1 MAYRPYPSTVR
12 ARHQVA
18 RHAHHEDVPV
28 VRLSP
33 TAAQVLQAMGVA
45 FPPNFE
51 RFAANLKGAISGM
64 PRLADLIPAA
74 VRSGPGSSR

>member
-1 MAYRPYPSTVR
+1 MAHRPYPSAVR

-28 VRLSP
+28 ARFAP

-45 FPPNFE
+45 FQPNGE
-51 RFAANLKGAISGM
+51 RILANLRAAVSGM

-74 VRSGPGSSR
+74 LPSDPGSRR